1 MRKCLQKYLLQVLL
15 EKSIKRDKNT
25 RSVLP
30 EKRKDKKHCFQPG
43 YVLTLACDIKEVS
56 LNEPVLL

>member
-1 MRKCLQKYLLQVLL
+1 MYLLQVLL
-15 EKSIKRDKNT
+15 DKSIKRHKNT

-30 EKRKDKKHCFQPG
+30 ENREDKKCCFQPG
-43 YVLTLACDIKEVS
+43 HVFTLVCDIKEVS